1 MLHLNTYICT
11 ILNELRLNILT
22 TIFRSGDLDFS
33 PRLVFNQ
40 SLKDFEEA
48 KNFRL
53 VFQEVNPAI
62 PGKFIYESQ
71 CIFVLTH
78 GHMREWASNITVD
91 QLEGCRGSLMT
102 SSLKFM
108 LWVFS

>member
-1 MLHLNTYICT
+1 M
-11 ILNELRLNILT
+11 
-22 TIFRSGDLDFS
+22 
-33 PRLVFNQ
+33 VFNQ

-53 VFQEVNPAI
+53 VFQEVNPSI
-62 PGKFIYESQ
+62 PGKVVYEIQ
-71 CIFVLTH
+71 LIFVLNH
-78 GHMREWASNITVD
+78 GNMREWANNITVD
-91 QLEGCRGSLMT
+91 QLKRCRGSLMT